1 MEPMN
6 PWNTARE
13 TVNPHMIVL
22 ARESRGLSQAVL
34 AEALDSTQGY
44 VSKIETGVL
53 IVSDEKLEMLCGVL
67 NYPPEFF
74 FQSGPL
80 MGVGISEIFHRK
92 RQDVPQK
99 LLTKIHA
106 GVEIRIRHVAQLM
119 RALELSCNVPRF
131 DIDEYGEP
139 EEIARLT
146 RAYWQLPRGPIP
158 DLVQIIESAGGVVVP
173 MDFETSKVDAI
184 SRWIA
189 QLPPTFCV
197 NKDTPKDRLRYSL
210 AHEIGHMIMHGNP
223 SAEMEIEANRF
234 ASEFLMP
241 ERDIRPDLIGL
252 TLGKL
257 AQLKRYWKVS
267 MAALI
272 HRAKDL
278 GTITAHKA
286 RSLWVQ
292 MSSAGY
298 KTYEPVELAADGEQP
313 RLLAHMIDAHLQ
325 QLGYTPAQMRRV
337 IPLCDEELWSF
348 YLRAHAQD
356 ELPQARRKMV
366 HAV

>member
-1 MEPMN
+1 MEPTN

-22 ARESRGLSQAVL
+22 ARESRGLSQAAL
-34 AEALDSTQGY
+34 AEAMEATQGY

-53 IVSDEKLEMLCGVL
+53 AVSDDKLNMLCNVL
-67 NYPPEFF
+67 HYPPEFF

-92 RQDVPQK
+92 RQDVPQR

-106 GVEIRIRHVAQLM
+106 CVEVRIRHVAQLM
-119 RALELSCNVPRF
+119 RALDLSCNVPRF
-131 DIDEYGEP
+131 DVDEYGDP

-146 RAYWQLPRGPIP
+146 RAYWHLPRGPIP
-158 DLVQIIESAGGVVVP
+158 DLVQTIESAGGVVVQ
-173 MDFETSKVDAI
+173 MDFETAKVDAI
-184 SRWIA
+184 SRWIP
-189 QLPPTFCV
+189 QLPPTFCI
-197 NKDTPKDRLRYSL
+197 NRDTPKDRLRFSL
-210 AHEIGHMIMHGNP
+210 AHEIGHMVMHGTP
-223 SAEMEIEANRF
+223 SAEMETEADRF

-267 MAALI
+267 MAALV

-278 GTITAHKA
+278 GTITANKA
-286 RSLWVQ
+286 RALWAQ
-292 MSSAGY
+292 MSKAGY
-298 KTYEPVELAADGEQP
+298 KTHEPVELAADGEQP
-313 RLLAHMIDAHLQ
+313 RLLNHMIAAHMQ
-325 QLGYTPAQMRRV
+325 RLGYTPSQMRRV
-337 IPLCDEELWSF
+337 IPLGDDELWAF
-348 YLRAHAQD
+348 YLRAYAQD
-356 ELPQARRKMV
+356 ELPQARTRV
-366 HAV
+366 LHAV

>member
-1 MEPMN
+1 MEPTN

-22 ARESRGLSQAVL
+22 ARESRGLSQAAL
-34 AEALDSTQGY
+34 AEALDATQGY

-53 IVSDEKLEMLCGVL
+53 AVSDEKLDILCGVV

-106 GVEIRIRHVAQLM
+106 AVEIRIRHVAQLM
-119 RALELSCNVPRF
+119 RALDLSCNVPRF

-146 RAYWQLPRGPIP
+146 RAYWQMPRGPIP
-158 DLVQIIESAGGVVVP
+158 DLVQTIESAGGVVVL
-173 MDFETSKVDAI
+173 MDFDTAKVDAI
-184 SRWIA
+184 SRLIP

-197 NKDTPKDRLRYSL
+197 NRDTPKDRLRFSL
-210 AHEIGHMIMHGNP
+210 AHEIGHMIMHGYP
-223 SAEMEIEANRF
+223 SADMETEADRF

-252 TLGKL
+252 TLGKA

-267 MAALI
+267 MTALI
-272 HRAKDL
+272 HRARDL
-278 GTITAHKA
+278 GTITATKA
-286 RSLWVQ
+286 RSLWAQ

-298 KTYEPVELAADGEQP
+298 KTHEPVELAADGEQP
-313 RLLAHMIDAHLQ
+313 RLLAHMIDAHMQ
-325 QLGYTPAQMRRV
+325 RLGYTPVQMRRV
-337 IPLCDEELWSF
+337 IPLNHEELWSF

-356 ELPQARRKMV
+356 ELPQARLRTL